1 MTEIRPVAES
11 AGVKMAIHPDDPPVP
26 VMRHVNR
33 LMVSVDRYDENF
45 RRHPS
50 PNNMVEFCQGT
61 FTEMP
66 YGDDYVYDAID
77 HFTKMQK
84 IAYVHFRNVRGK
96 LPRYYEEFI
105 DSGDVDM
112 MRALTLYRDN
122 GFAGMIIPDHVPT
135 MPVKEP
141 WTTGVAYTIGY
152 MRALCRA
159 LHIDLED

>member
-1 MTEIRPVAES
+1 
-11 AGVKMAIHPDDPPVP
+11 
-26 VMRHVNR
+26 
-33 LMVSVDRYDENF
+33 
-45 RRHPS
+45 
-50 PNNMVEFCQGT
+50 
-61 FTEMP
+61 MP

-122 GFAGMIIPDHVPT
+122 GFAGLNHSGPRAHHARQGAVDHGRRLHDRLHARPVPR
-135 MPVKEP
+135 PAHRSRGLREEEKHVY
-141 WTTGVAYTIGY
+141 GVGRLHAGAS
-152 MRALCRA
+152 RAPFRSSPRCAPRA
-159 LHIDLED
+159 ASRA

>member
-1 MTEIRPVAES
+1 
-11 AGVKMAIHPDDPPVP
+11 
-26 VMRHVNR
+26 
-33 LMVSVDRYDENF
+33 
-45 RRHPS
+45 
-50 PNNMVEFCQGT
+50 MVEFCQGT